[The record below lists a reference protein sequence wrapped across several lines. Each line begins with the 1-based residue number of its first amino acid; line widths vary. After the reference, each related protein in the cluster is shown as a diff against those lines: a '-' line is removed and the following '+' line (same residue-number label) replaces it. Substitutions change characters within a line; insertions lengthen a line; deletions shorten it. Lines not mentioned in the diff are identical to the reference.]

1 MANYRIVL
9 KPSIAK
15 DIRGIPK
22 PVVERIFDAIEKLG
36 DDPLPNGVVKLEG
49 ADKTFRI
56 RIGEFRVIYEFD
68 SKRKV
73 VDILYVRN
81 RREAYKKK

>member
-1 MANYRIVL
+1 MGSYRIVL
-9 KPSIAK
+9 RPSIAK

-22 PVVERIFDAIEKLG
+22 SIVERIFDSIEKLSE
-36 DDPLPNGVVKLEG
+36 DPLPNGVVKLEG

-56 RIGEFRVIYEFD
+56 RVGDFRIIYEFD
-68 SKRKV
+68 RKRNV
-73 VDILYVRN
+73 IDVLYVRN